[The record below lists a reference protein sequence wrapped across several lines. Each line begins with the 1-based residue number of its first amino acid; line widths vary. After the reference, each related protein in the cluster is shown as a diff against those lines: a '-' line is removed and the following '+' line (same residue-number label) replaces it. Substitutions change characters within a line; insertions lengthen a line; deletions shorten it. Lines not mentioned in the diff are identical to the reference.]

1 MNKKIILLI
10 CIVFGS
16 ILSFSQDKDVPFAKD
31 AFLDDK
37 DGFSK
42 ATKAIKMG
50 DIHYMSGSDS
60 DLAFAL
66 THYVVADSFNHY
78 SADLSYKMGI
88 CFLQS
93 TQKFKALEYLE
104 FADKFNTEDGMRFED
119 VDFYIAQA
127 YQLGGNFE
135 EAIKRFQKYKE
146 TLGEKDKAQR
156 YFINKKI
163 SECRTGIELNKNPKR
178 VWIDNLGPK
187 INSKYPDFGP
197 VISADN
203 RVLFFTSRRPDSYGG
218 ESDETGFNYED
229 IYFSEREYEGEW
241 EEAKNIGQP
250 VNTKSHD
257 ATVGLAPDGK
267 SLLTYHGV
275 SRKDGNV
282 LITKQDENGNWIQ
295 TKNIGDNVNTK
306 HHESAA
312 TLSFDEKTLFFVSDK
327 PGGYGAHDI
336 YIAHW
341 DDEKQEWGKAENVGP
356 TLNTEFEEKGVFF
369 HPDNKTLYFSSEGHK
384 TMGGLDIFKS
394 EYNAETGEWSEPEN
408 IGAPINTPDD
418 DVYFVVSG
426 NERYAYYSSFRA
438 DGYGEKDIYKIT
450 FLGPKKDPLLAAV
463 EMSNNNLNTTKA
475 DEIVSVFDK
484 KKITILTGTVVDGKT
499 KEPLMAEISI
509 IDSKSN
515 EKVGDLIAN
524 EDGTFM
530 IVVEAGR
537 SYAISST
544 LKGYTIASKTVS
556 TTKDDSGKEITVNL
570 ELFPPETGKE
580 FVLRNIYFG
589 FDKSDLRH
597 KSVEEL
603 DKLVKILKD
612 NPGLRIQLAGH
623 TDRRGS
629 DSYNLILSRKRAEVA
644 KKYLIEHGI
653 SADRIETKGYGES
666 DPEVDGATINNLNT
680 KREKEDAHQRNR
692 RTIVKVISQ

>member
-1 MNKKIILLI
+1 MNKNIILFL

-16 ILSFSQDKDVPFAKD
+16 FLTFAQDKDVPFAKD
-31 AFLDDK
+31 AFQNDK
-37 DGFSK
+37 EGFNK
-42 ATKAIKMG
+42 AVKAIKMG
-50 DIHYMSGSDS
+50 DIHYMRGTDS
-60 DLAFAL
+60 DLSYAL

-104 FADKFNTEDGMRFED
+104 FADKFNSEDGTRFED
-119 VDFYIAQA
+119 IDFYIAQA
-127 YQLGGNFE
+127 YQLDGNWDK
-135 EAIKRFQKYKE
+135 AIEKYRAYKE

-163 SECRTGIELNKNPKR
+163 SECKIGKKLYENPQR
-178 VWIDNLGPK
+178 VWVDNLGPN
-187 INSKYPDFGP
+187 INTEYPEFGP

-203 RVLFFTSRRPDSYGG
+203 RVLFFTSRRPDSFGG

-229 IYFSEREYEGEW
+229 IYYSEREYEGEW
-241 EEAKNIGQP
+241 QKAKNIGPP
-250 VNTKSHD
+250 VNTESHD

-267 SLLTYHGV
+267 SLLTYHGI

-295 TKNIGDNVNTK
+295 TANIGDNINTK

-336 YIAHW
+336 YVAHW

-426 NERYAYYSSFRA
+426 NERYAYYSSFREG
-438 DGYGEKDIYKIT
+438 GYGEKDIYKIT

-463 EMSNNNLNTTKA
+463 EMSNDNLVSDQK
-475 DEIVSVFDK
+475 DELVDVFDK
-484 KKITILTGTVVDGKT
+484 RKITILSGVVLDGNT
-499 KEPLMAEISI
+499 KEPLMAEVTI

-530 IVVEAGR
+530 IVVESGR
-537 SYAISST
+537 DYAISST
-544 LKGYTIASKTVS
+544 LSGYTIASKTIS
-556 TTKDDSGKEITVNL
+556 TTKDDSGKEIKVDL
-570 ELFPPETGKE
+570 ELFPPTTGKE

-603 DKLVKILKD
+603 DKLVKIMKENPSLKIEL
-612 NPGLRIQLAGH
+612 GGH

-644 KKYLIEHGI
+644 KKYLIDHGI
-653 SADRIETKGYGES
+653 SADRITTKGYGETR
-666 DPEVDGATINNLNT
+666 PEVTGEEINRLKT

-692 RTIVKVISQ
+692 RTVVTVTSK